1 MLTMHK
7 VVLIIFL
14 SYFLFIPVP
23 SLSQSEAMDDST
35 ESPYQSVPAKPGERC
50 TVCGVPL
57 TEDDIAFI
65 VKGRR
70 VPLNKA
76 MVSEFLQNQEKYF
89 ATMQPRSALFQEE
102 LDAPAG
108 TALGGVSSG
117 WFLFGL
123 YVLVALIFGGM
134 SGYTAVAKG
143 LKPIPNFFVG
153 FVFSAFGYLYVVT
166 RPRQVEEGEIPS
178 GLVKVPATSAPVSCE
193 TCGYT
198 NHPSAKKCANC
209 GASLKPIVQSDVT
222 RVR

>member
-1 MLTMHK
+1 M
-7 VVLIIFL
+7 
-14 SYFLFIPVP
+14 
-23 SLSQSEAMDDST
+23 SQ
-35 ESPYQSVPAKPGERC
+35 YQSVPARPGELC
-50 TVCGVPL
+50 TVCGIPL
-57 TEDDIAFI
+57 TGDGVALI

-70 VPLNKA
+70 VPLDKA
-76 MVSEFLQNQEKYF
+76 HVNEFLQNAGKYF
-89 ATMQPRSALFQEE
+89 AAMQPRSALFQEE

-143 LKPIPNFFVG
+143 LKPIPHFFIG
-153 FVFSAFGYLYVVT
+153 FAFSAFGYLYVLT
-166 RPRQVEEGEIPS
+166 RASQVEEGEIPS
-178 GLVKVPATSAPVSCE
+178 GLVKVPATSAPVPCK
-193 TCGYT
+193 TCGYM

>member
-1 MLTMHK
+1 MITMPK
-7 VVLIIFL
+7 AVLVIFL
-14 SYFLFIPVP
+14 SYFLFIPLP

-35 ESPYQSVPAKPGERC
+35 ESPYQSVPAKSGELC

-57 TEDDIAFI
+57 TEDDVALI

-76 MVSEFLQNQEKYF
+76 MVNKFLQNQEKYF
-89 ATMQPRSALFQEE
+89 ATMQPRSALFQAE

-143 LKPIPNFFVG
+143 LKPIPHFFIG
-153 FVFSAFGYLYVVT
+153 FAFCAIGYLYVLT
-166 RPRQVEEGEIPS
+166 RPRQAEEGEIPS
-178 GLVKVPATSAPVSCE
+178 GLVKVPATSAPTPCKK
-193 TCGYT
+193 CGYT
-198 NHPSAKKCANC
+198 NHPSAKKCAGC
-209 GASLKPIVQSDVT
+209 GTNLTPIVQSDVT